1 MRYDRGLDQRQFYFM
16 KRTLCLA
23 SAIFIS
29 FAAGCEKNNVA
40 TVERT
45 SPSEP
50 QIQSLSSFEQA
61 DNKITLLTDQIENIT
76 LSKLQRQKLLCIE
89 YPKTYQEQ
97 YMPAFLA
104 LQPADT
110 SQEKLIQEMQF
121 TLNYYQQR
129 FDIKCS

>member
-1 MRYDRGLDQRQFYFM
+1 M

-23 SAIFIS
+23 NAIFIS
-29 FAAGCEKNNVA
+29 FAAGCEKNDVI
-40 TVERT
+40 VQST
-45 SPSEP
+45 SSSEP
-50 QIQSLSSFEQA
+50 QTQSLNSFEEA
-61 DNKITLLTDQIENIT
+61 DHKLSFLTDQIENTT
-76 LSKLQRQKLLCIE
+76 LSNLQRQKVLCIE
-89 YPKTYQEQ
+89 YPKTYQEE

-129 FDIKCS
+129 FDIKCT

>member
-1 MRYDRGLDQRQFYFM
+1 MRYDRGLDQHQLYFM

-23 SAIFIS
+23 IAIFIS
-29 FAAGCEKNNVA
+29 FAAGCEKKDV
-40 TVERT
+40 VIQST
-45 SPSEP
+45 SSSEP
-50 QIQSLSSFEQA
+50 QTQSLNSFEEA
-61 DNKITLLTDQIENIT
+61 DHKLSFLTDQIENTT
-76 LSKLQRQKLLCIE
+76 LSTSQRQKVLCIE
-89 YPKTYQEQ
+89 YPKTYQEE

-129 FDIKCS
+129 FDINCS

>member
-1 MRYDRGLDQRQFYFM
+1 M

-29 FAAGCEKNNVA
+29 FAAGCEKNDVI
-40 TVERT
+40 VQST
-45 SPSEP
+45 SSSEP
-50 QIQSLSSFEQA
+50 QTQSLSSFEQA
-61 DNKITLLTDQIENIT
+61 DNNITLLTDQIENTT

-110 SQEKLIQEMQF
+110 SQEKLIQQMQF

-129 FDIKCS
+129 FDIKCT